1 MYPDGRADI
10 DDYLHWGFKTRQ
22 KMEKEELY
30 KYKEEGELRQQW
42 LLPLLTTIPN
52 HKFLNSTIPIIFLD
66 FDIA

>member
-1 MYPDGRADI
+1 
-10 DDYLHWGFKTRQ
+10 
-22 KMEKEELY
+22 MEKEELY